1 MIRSKT
7 DQVLAGKADNQG
19 AVVVRFPNMDALK
32 VWFNSTEYL
41 ALTPLRYAAANLNIV
56 VYAGPI

>member
-41 ALTPLRYAAANLNIV
+41 ALTPLRYAVANLNIV
-56 VYAGPI
+56 VYAEPI